1 MRIHVFPVCED
12 VGLII
17 LYNILYMSLLLFFV
31 YMKLFEVEEAEVRN
45 SLSEPWYVYPSEMNA
60 SILFTFY
67 FYKLD

>member
-1 MRIHVFPVCED
+1 
-12 VGLII
+12 
-17 LYNILYMSLLLFFV
+17 MSLLLFFV